1 MGILFA
7 KGVTSLLTTANN
19 SEKFNTVRNLND
31 SLSGYMT
38 LLIRL
43 EILLSF
49 ETNLFVLRYLVLFK
63 DPYLITNLVRVR
75 G

>member
-1 MGILFA
+1 
-7 KGVTSLLTTANN
+7 
-19 SEKFNTVRNLND
+19 
-31 SLSGYMT
+31 MT

-43 EILLSF
+43 EILFSF

-75 G
+75 S